1 MIAKNLFNI
10 KKDRDDYV
18 ISSDE
23 LPLLIDQIPYPC
35 VIVDSRSRVVLAI
48 NYLFT
53 KMTNYG
59 AQELMSVFRSF
70 FFSAFAC

>member
-10 KKDRDDYV
+10 KNDRDDYV
-18 ISSDE
+18 INLGE

-35 VIVDSRSRVVLAI
+35 VIIDSKSKIVLAI

-53 KMTNYG
+53 EMTSYG
-59 AQELMSVFRSF
+59 NQELIG
-70 FFSAFAC
+70 